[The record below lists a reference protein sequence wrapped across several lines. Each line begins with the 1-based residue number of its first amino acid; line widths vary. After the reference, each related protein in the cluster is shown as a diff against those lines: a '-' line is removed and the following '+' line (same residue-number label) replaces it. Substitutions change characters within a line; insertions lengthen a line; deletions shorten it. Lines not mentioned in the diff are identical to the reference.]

1 MPVKTTLSF
10 TERHHRFLLQKVAEG
25 VFATRSAAVASALEQ
40 MIQDDAERNV
50 ALAALAGEIR
60 AHVHASLGVRGPGSG
75 ILGRTCHDRGGP
87 HGVTYRLRLR
97 PLVARGLDT
106 IARWI
111 IDQAS
116 VT

>member
-25 VFATRSAAVASALEQ
+25 VFATQSAAVASALEQ

-60 AHVHASLGVRGPGSG
+60 ARMCTPRSEFV
-75 ILGRTCHDRGGP
+75 DQ
-87 HGVTYRLRLR
+87 
-97 PLVARGLDT
+97 
-106 IARWI
+106 
-111 IDQAS
+111 DQAFS
-116 VT
+116 AARATIEAARTE